1 MRGNSGIT
9 DSSGSTFKKTI
20 SRLLNIQE
28 LGLILFLIFFGI
40 VITVVNPNFAS
51 KDNIIAIL
59 KSSSLMFIIGCGM
72 TFVLVGAEID
82 LSVGSVY
89 GFCGMVTS
97 ILLRFGINFVL
108 SIIIGII
115 AGLVLGLITGFIV
128 TYFKIPALV
137 VTLGMLYAVGGLN
150 LVLTKGAIVTGLPES
165 FKMIA
170 QGNVFGIPNMVIIAI
185 AIGIISHIILNY
197 TKFGYDVRCV
207 GGNKLA
213 SLAAGINVK
222 RIRILLFMITGL
234 SCAIAGILV
243 SSRLSSGSPTIGQG
257 FELYVIAA
265 VIIGGVS
272 IYGGIGT
279 ILGTFLGAVLIGT
292 IQNGMLLMQIV
303 PYMQSIII
311 GGIMILAVGIDQY
324 RRNRM
329 WKVK

>member
-1 MRGNSGIT
+1 MRGSSGKT
-9 DSSGSTFKKTI
+9 DSSGSTFKKSI
-20 SRLLNIQE
+20 SRLLIIQE
-28 LGLILFLIFFGI
+28 MGLILFLIFLGI

-51 KDNIIAIL
+51 IANFINILRAC
-59 KSSSLMFIIGCGM
+59 SLIFIIGCGM

-89 GFCGMVTS
+89 AFCGLISALAMS
-97 ILLRFGINFVL
+97 YGINFVL

-137 VTLGMLYAVGGLN
+137 VTLGMLYVVRGLIII
-150 LVLTKGAIVTGLPES
+150 LSRGETIYGLPES

-170 QGNVFGIPNMVIIAI
+170 QGKVFGIPNMVIIAI
-185 AIGIISHIILNY
+185 VIGIISYIILNY

-207 GGNKLA
+207 GGNKQA

-234 SCAIAGILV
+234 TCAIAGITATSLYGMGFPY
-243 SSRLSSGSPTIGQG
+243 LGQG
-257 FELYVIAA
+257 FEMYVIAA
-265 VIIGGVS
+265 VVIGGVS
-272 IYGGIGT
+272 LFGGIGT
-279 ILGTFLGAVLIGT
+279 ILGTFLGAILMST
-292 IQNGMLLMQIV
+292 IQNGILQIKV
-303 PYMQSIII
+303 SAYWANVAV

-324 RRNRM
+324 RRRQM
-329 WKVK
+329 WEIK